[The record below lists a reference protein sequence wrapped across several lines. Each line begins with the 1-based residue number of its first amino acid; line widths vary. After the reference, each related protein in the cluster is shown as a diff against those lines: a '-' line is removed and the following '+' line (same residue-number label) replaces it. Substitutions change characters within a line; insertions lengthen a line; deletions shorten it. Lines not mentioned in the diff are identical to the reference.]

1 MACSGYT
8 VSATTTATSGQFGQ
22 GGRPHRTPIIDPIRT
37 WNRFKPATHMRS
49 AAKGDRLA
57 SRKPPA
63 DPNHDFTGQTVIV
76 TGADTGLG
84 YQAALKFASLH
95 AKKVTLGVRDVGKGE
110 NAKTQIT
117 EALSSNSDTNQ
128 IEVWPLDMLSYP
140 SIKTFAIKASK
151 SLERLDIVVL
161 NAGVMPGSNSTF
173 KGSEYG
179 CEETLQVNTLST
191 VFLALLLLPKLRKTS
206 AAVSPTP
213 VLEFV
218 SSSIYKEITLPPAFV
233 RTPIQTCSTETDYFP
248 NFPAFQKSWKG
259 KEQYDISKYA
269 LQCAVKKIAELVQPR
284 EVIVTSCCPQECKSD
299 LRRQSTPFER
309 KKYTLSPLRHL
320 RTSEEGARTLVSGTY
335 QGKESH
341 GMLWTNVRSSL

>member
-1 MACSGYT
+1 MSCG
-8 VSATTTATSGQFGQ
+8 ATTTASSGQSTQG
-22 GGRPHRTPIIDPIRT
+22 GGRPSRTKIRDPIRT
-37 WNRFKPATHMRS
+37 WNLYEPATKMRS
-49 AAKGDRLA
+49 AAKGDRVA
-57 SRKPPA
+57 SRKAPA
-63 DPNHDFTGQTVIV
+63 DPSHDFTGQTVIV

-95 AKKVTLGVRDVGKGE
+95 AKKIILGVRDVGKGE
-110 NAKTQIT
+110 TAKTQIV

-140 SIKTFAIKASK
+140 SIKTFAVKASK

-161 NAGVMPGSNSTF
+161 NAGIMPGPDSTF

-218 SSSIYKEITLPPAFV
+218 SSSIYKEITLPPAYV
-233 RTPIQTCSTETDYFP
+233 RTPIQTCSTETDFFP
-248 NFPAFQKSWKG
+248 KFTAIQKLKSRKG

-269 LQCAVKKIAELVQPR
+269 LQCAVKKIAELVKPR

-309 KKYTLSPLRHL
+309 KKYALSPLRHL

-335 QGKESH
+335 QGKGSH
-341 GMLWTNVRSSL
+341 GMLWTNVCSSL